1 MNQSDKHKP
10 NTVDEV
16 VDEIIADLTL
26 AEKGDIAFTG
36 IDYCI
41 ISPYQAVIK
50 LYSSF
55 SLLAKLFT
63 IARNILMV

>member
-50 LYSSF
+50 LTLLSPYWPSSSQ
-55 SLLAKLFT
+55 SLETF
-63 IARNILMV
+63 